1 MGERPALLLFTFGV
15 STMALFDD
23 LKNAAQEMF
32 DCEQKEDQKIGNV
45 QIPYKVWI
53 NFKKEF
59 EINFVE
65 PEDDE
70 DWQDYQNDLH
80 AT

>member
-1 MGERPALLLFTFGV
+1 
-15 STMALFDD
+15 MALFDD
-23 LKNAAQEMF
+23 LKNAAQDMF

-59 EINFVE
+59 EITSSNKSK
-65 PEDDE
+65 
-70 DWQDYQNDLH
+70 L
-80 AT
+80 AIS